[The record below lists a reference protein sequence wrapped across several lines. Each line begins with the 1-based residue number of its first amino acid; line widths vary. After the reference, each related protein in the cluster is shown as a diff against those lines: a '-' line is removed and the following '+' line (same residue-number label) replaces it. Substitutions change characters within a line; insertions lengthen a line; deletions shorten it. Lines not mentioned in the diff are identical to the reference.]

1 MIKERRQIIF
11 DEEELNAALRE
22 ADKIAPKLKL
32 PANHVAIELRP
43 SENRI
48 FLKFA
53 IGNAD
58 IELPVFTLEGP
69 SIAVLLMAWCK
80 TKNIPIPRLAN
91 KSFIVTDHS
100 IILSLQ

>member
-11 DEEELNAALRE
+11 DEEELSAALRE
-22 ADKIAPKLKL
+22 ADRIAPKLKL
-32 PANHVAIELRP
+32 PTHHVTIELRP

-48 FLKFA
+48 FLKFGA
-53 IGNAD
+53 EKAGS
-58 IELPVFTLEGP
+58 ESPVFTLEGP

-80 TKNIPIPRLAN
+80 TKKIPIPRLAS
-91 KSFIVTDHS
+91 KSFIVTDRS